1 MVSSDNSIELLKW
14 VPSALVT
21 STTFLGISWE
31 SWVYILTAVYTAMQ
45 MADWVWVRIK
55 NRRNDEQQTRR
66 K

>member
-45 MADWVWVRIK
+45 MADWIWIRIK
-55 NRRNDEQQTRR
+55 KRRKDEQ
-66 K
+66 

>member
-1 MVSSDNSIELLKW
+1 MLNSDGATELLKW

-31 SWVYILTAVYTAMQ
+31 SWVYILTAIYTAMQ

-55 NRRNDEQQTRR
+55 KKRRKDEQ
-66 K
+66 